1 MADKNPGQRPEDLG
15 NGCFEQSV
23 YRCVHIWEY
32 IPKYAYRQDPGG
44 IDFLYVARSRL
55 QGAGVML
62 GASKYER
69 VPIAIS
75 YQPKAQDYLP
85 VVVAAIRR
93 FLGDWPIVLLTQ
105 VQNLPPPG
113 WLSVWKI
120 DAITDWSHT
129 PNANK
134 VKRLWEH
141 QEIFATHFERWIW
154 WHDDMLLL
162 RTVQDPVEEFSKPRI
177 RHFSEPRPNKKLSNW
192 HTWLWDTL
200 GFFESQ
206 SMPSHNP
213 VCHIPRLITRAHLQS
228 IPANWNRNRLLFEP
242 TYLLSQW
249 HSTAQEVELVAG
261 FRKSIFEGEMPEI
274 DRLGDQQFT
283 ILNWGKRIDH
293 ASTQRV
299 FAGHYPLGFEQAPS

>member
-1 MADKNPGQRPEDLG
+1 ML
-15 NGCFEQSV
+15 
-23 YRCVHIWEY
+23 H
-32 IPKYAYRQDPGG
+32 GG
-44 IDFLYVARSRL
+44 RVMG
-55 QGAGVML
+55 GAG
-62 GASKYER
+62 KYDT

-105 VQNLPPPG
+105 ARDLPPPG
-113 WLSVWKI
+113 WLSAWKI

-162 RTVQDPVEEFSKPRI
+162 RSVRDPIEEFAKPRI

-192 HTWLWDTL
+192 HIWLWDTL

-242 TYLLSQW
+242 TYLLSHW
-249 HSTAQEVELVAG
+249 HSKAQEVELVAG
-261 FRKSIFEGEMPEI
+261 FRKSVFEGEMPEI
-274 DRLGDQQFT
+274 DSLGDKQFT
-283 ILNWGKRIDH
+283 ILNWGKKIDH
-293 ASTQRV
+293 ASAQRV
-299 FAGHYPLGFEQAPS
+299 FACHYPVGFEQAAS